1 MHHADA
7 EAVGIIGVFDLDLFA
22 VFFDNALL
30 CLIQAEQNAHK
41 RALARAVFAE
51 QSMYL
56 AFFELKGNIIIGDY
70 ARKALCYMQHFYR
83 ICLFQNPNL
92 PFRILSSS
100 CYIVLIINY
109 TIVRGALQI
118 KLSEL

>member
-7 EAVGIIGVFDLDLFA
+7 EAVGIVGIFYLDLSA

-41 RALARAVFAE
+41 RALARAVFTE

-56 AFFELKGNIIIGDY
+56 AFFELEGNIIVGDY
-70 ARKALCYMQHFYR
+70 ARKALCYVQHFYR
-83 ICLFQNPNL
+83 ICLFQSPNL
-92 PFRILSSS
+92 PFRI
-100 CYIVLIINY
+100 
-109 TIVRGALQI
+109 
-118 KLSEL
+118 